1 MPYRALAA
9 AVFGLILAS
18 CSPAAEAP
26 PPAPNEAASLGDV
39 GDCFETTVVS
49 VGPRLEGV
57 PDSGSTITYES
68 GLSQIDYARVAGI
81 DNSQAGDR
89 VRVCLVS
96 VPENCPP
103 GDDRGRVYTSTNLRT
118 NETWTAPDSQH
129 SCGGA

>member
-1 MPYRALAA
+1 MRYRSLAA
-9 AVFGLILAS
+9 TVFGLILAS
-18 CSPAAEAP
+18 CSPVAEAP
-26 PPAPNEAASLGDV
+26 PAAPSEAASLGDV
-39 GDCFETTVVS
+39 GDCFETNVVS

-68 GLSQIDYARVAGI
+68 GLSQIDYARVPGI

-118 NETWTAPDSQH
+118 DETWTAPDSQH